1 MSIDLTLVGQFVVFI
16 TMLLLMK
23 KMLYVPLNDAMEARA
38 KKIEDGLAAAD
49 AGLEARAAAEQ
60 AAEAQLN
67 EAKAKAQEIVLAA
80 DKRAAEIKEEAVQK
94 ARLEA
99 ASIVDAGKD
108 ELDAEVNRVRQ
119 GLRHEVASIAM
130 LAAEKII
137 ASELDA
143 KKHAALIDAEVA
155 KGFDVA

>member
-49 AGLEARAAAEQ
+49 AGLEAKAEADQ
-60 AAEAQLN
+60 AAEVQLN
-67 EAKAKAQEIVLAA
+67 EAKAKAQEIVSAA